1 MGRGGSGGGE
11 GQEEGTGWGRKSR
24 GSIMQTGVQHS
35 CVQYSK
41 MILSVFSIILGILYK
56 EQIIPFQFLNGKC
69 MVFQDSLILLVFKE
83 KFK

>member
-1 MGRGGSGGGE
+1 MGRGRSGGGE
-11 GQEEGTGWGRKSR
+11 GQEEGTEWGRKSR

-56 EQIIPFQFLNGKC
+56 EQIIPFQNRKC

>member
-11 GQEEGTGWGRKSR
+11 GQEERSGWGRRSR

-41 MILSVFSIILGILYK
+41 MILSVSSWAFCIKIK
-56 EQIIPFQFLNGKC
+56 
-69 MVFQDSLILLVFKE
+69 
-83 KFK
+83 